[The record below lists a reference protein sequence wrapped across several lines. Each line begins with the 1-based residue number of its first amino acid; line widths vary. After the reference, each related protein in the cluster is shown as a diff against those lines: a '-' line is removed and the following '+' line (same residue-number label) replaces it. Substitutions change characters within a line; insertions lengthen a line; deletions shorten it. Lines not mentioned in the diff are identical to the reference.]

1 MAKLTAPVRVEGII
15 RAILVLR
22 GHRVLLDEML
32 SELYG
37 VETKVLTRPLNATG
51 PGFRLI
57 SCSSSPPPSGTV

>member
-32 SELYG
+32 AELYG
-37 VETKVLTRPLNATG
+37 VETKVLIQGRFEVTVCDLKPLN
-51 PGFRLI
+51 
-57 SCSSSPPPSGTV
+57 S